1 MIKNFLCCCCYWY
14 KDAKNGGSYGQISVD
29 GAFIS
34 VNGRETRLAP
44 FLVALTVAI
53 AKRERSVAVRGGFLP
68 IVLSRRQSMAGVPV
82 QH

>member
-14 KDAKNGGSYGQISVD
+14 KDAKNGGSYGQISVK

-44 FLVALTVAI
+44 FLVALTVAV
-53 AKRERSVAVRGGFLP
+53 AKSQRSLAVRGGFP
-68 IVLSRRQSMAGVPV
+68 TIVLSGRQSTAGGPV
-82 QH
+82 QQ